1 MSYAATLRGFFDAVV
16 EDDEAPTDA
25 RAIYHDMYRVR
36 LDEAL
41 AIDFPRLRQRLG
53 DDGFATLAAAYRA
66 RYPSTTPSLRHYPR
80 HLPRLVA
87 ERFPSEPALAELAA
101 LEWARVDVFDDGDE
115 ALLTGDTIAA
125 LTPDALVALPLRVI
139 TAHRLIATP
148 HTVEAAWA
156 DPAADIGEAR
166 PGHRTLLV
174 WRVLPNQVFHRR
186 ITNAERLWLRQLR
199 RGTTLLALCEA
210 QPAPPHELVA
220 RLQRFTADG
229 LLALPPIPT
238 ALHTS

>member
-1 MSYAATLRGFFDAVV
+1 MSYAGALRGFFDAVV
-16 EDDEAPTDA
+16 ENSAAPTDT

-41 AIDFPRLRQRLG
+41 AVDFPRLRERIGG
-53 DDGFATLAAAYRA
+53 DRFAALAAAYRE
-66 RYPSTTPSLRHYPR
+66 RYRSTTPSLRHYPR
-80 HLPRLVA
+80 YLPRLVA
-87 ERFPSEPALAELAA
+87 EHFPAEPALAELAA
-101 LEWARVDVFDDGDE
+101 LEWARVDVFDDRDE
-115 ALLTGDTIAA
+115 ALLGADALAA
-125 LTPDALVALPLRVI
+125 LTPDALVTLPLRSI
-139 TAHRLIATP
+139 AAHRLVDAS
-148 HTVEAAWA
+148 HTIDAAWQ
-156 DPAADIGEAR
+156 DPTAAIGKAR
-166 PGHRTLLV
+166 AGHRTLLV

-186 ITNAERLWLRQLR
+186 ITNEERLWLRHLR

-220 RLQRFTADG
+220 RLQRLTADG